1 MAEGLE
7 PGDVVTVDF
16 EYDPDDSEP
25 DNNLLTKSQ
34 RIFIKLELLRRAC
47 FLVVQTAFRLIGR
60 QSTKKLEKPYFPGE

>member
-16 EYDPDDSEP
+16 EYDPDDSKP

-34 RIFIKLELLRRAC
+34 RIFIKLERLRRAC
-47 FLVVQTAFRLIGR
+47 FLA
-60 QSTKKLEKPYFPGE
+60 